1 MAYVLLPPASGVLLL
16 ILEHKSDYVRYF
28 YPTFLSALMKYGAW
42 VLIWGVGFMRGRV
55 RFCLLS

>member
-42 VLIWGVGFMRGRV
+42 VLIWGG
-55 RFCLLS
+55 